1 MTIDLSSISAI
12 NPINIPN
19 IVNPARA
26 VNTDNAQGT
35 TTETFGEILASLMN
49 VYNEAN
55 TAQFERDQIL
65 TDFAVG
71 RNNNILDV
79 VLAQER
85 AFSTLNFSVQ
95 VTNRIVEA
103 YREIIRMQM

>member
-1 MTIDLSSISAI
+1 MSIDISLISSINPATI
-12 NPINIPN
+12 TNLVNPI
-19 IVNPARA
+19 R
-26 VNTDNAQGT
+26 TTGTEKTQG
-35 TTETFGEILASLMN
+35 TTETFSDILASLMN

-55 TAQFERDQIL
+55 VAQYERDQIL
-65 TDFAVG
+65 TDFATG
-71 RNNNILDV
+71 RTNNVLDV